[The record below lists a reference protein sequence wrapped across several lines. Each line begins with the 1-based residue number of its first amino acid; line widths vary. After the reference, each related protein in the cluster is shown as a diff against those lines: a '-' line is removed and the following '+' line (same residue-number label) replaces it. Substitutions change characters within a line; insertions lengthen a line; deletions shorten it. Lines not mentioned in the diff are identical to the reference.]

1 MSRVCKDCPFFFF
14 FSCFLTCMKGNHLKP
29 TFHSPCSS
37 NQKGVGLA
45 FLRYTIAL
53 GYQNGLFIAFHVF
66 FALVFASCKVIILIG
81 CYIISEICTVFP
93 KIQPNTFCLGLLS
106 KKKKNVYHVKLSFRS
121 MRHPQL
127 WRACKSAALAKLT
140 CTVLARQYDSTASQ
154 QREKFHCRQNSHF
167 VVDTNYFSYCAAFGI
182 PSIHWTLM
190 TCFNYYS
197 LFLMHIRWKIY
208 MYASGAC

>member
-1 MSRVCKDCPFFFF
+1 MSAFRAKPLIWTAVHKPSFTYCVLSFILFLDFLAHVFISHWVENSAKEMSRVCKDCPFFFF

-93 KIQPNTFCLGLLS
+93 KIQPNQPNTFCLGLLS
-106 KKKKNVYHVKLSFRS
+106 KKKCVS
-121 MRHPQL
+121 
-127 WRACKSAALAKLT
+127 CKAIISLYEAPS
-140 CTVLARQYDSTASQ
+140 TVR
-154 QREKFHCRQNSHF
+154 
-167 VVDTNYFSYCAAFGI
+167 GI
-182 PSIHWTLM
+182 
-190 TCFNYYS
+190 
-197 LFLMHIRWKIY
+197 
-208 MYASGAC
+208 